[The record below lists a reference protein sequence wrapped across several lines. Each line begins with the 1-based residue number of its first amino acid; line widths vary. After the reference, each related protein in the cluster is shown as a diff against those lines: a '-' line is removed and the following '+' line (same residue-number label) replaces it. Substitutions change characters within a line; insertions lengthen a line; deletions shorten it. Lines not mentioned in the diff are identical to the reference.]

1 MYGTHF
7 RPGCGSESP
16 LFDSPLLKVLRLSF
30 VAREGESVTL
40 PSVVIC
46 FMGGM
51 FYNLSTMF
59 FDIFL
64 DIFLHVLRSMHNRFE
79 PVMASPGF
87 QLDDITFINSGIL
100 GISA

>member
-1 MYGTHF
+1 M
-7 RPGCGSESP
+7 
-16 LFDSPLLKVLRLSF
+16 FDSPLLKVLHLSF

-40 PSVVIC
+40 LSVAIC
-46 FMGGM
+46 FMGM

-59 FDIFL
+59 FDIVLEMFL
-64 DIFLHVLRSMHNRFE
+64 DMFPYVLRSMHNRFE

>member
-1 MYGTHF
+1 
-7 RPGCGSESP
+7 
-16 LFDSPLLKVLRLSF
+16 
-30 VAREGESVTL
+30 
-40 PSVVIC
+40 
-46 FMGGM
+46 MGGM

-59 FDIFL
+59 FDIVLEMFL
-64 DIFLHVLRSMHNRFE
+64 DMFPYVLRSMHNRFE

>member
-1 MYGTHF
+1 
-7 RPGCGSESP
+7 
-16 LFDSPLLKVLRLSF
+16 
-30 VAREGESVTL
+30 
-40 PSVVIC
+40 
-46 FMGGM
+46 MGGM

-64 DIFLHVLRSMHNRFE
+64 DMFPYVLRSMHNRFE